1 MTLALAM
8 SFTVNADE
16 KLTKEQ
22 RDSIRMEA
30 YRQEIAL
37 DYSMPDY
44 STSKFDESIMG
55 ERLAKLLR
63 NLDKNKEQLGNK
75 QAIAEILCSQT
86 EDLSYCTVKKFKIL
100 DVTKRGDTITI
111 GIKAWLEPNSAH
123 ISDTKLDL
131 IFVKGVSEIMRTN
144 DLFVSLS
151 NTIR

>member
-86 EDLSYCTVKKFKIL
+86 EDLS
-100 DVTKRGDTITI
+100 
-111 GIKAWLEPNSAH
+111 
-123 ISDTKLDL
+123 
-131 IFVKGVSEIMRTN
+131 
-144 DLFVSLS
+144 
-151 NTIR
+151 